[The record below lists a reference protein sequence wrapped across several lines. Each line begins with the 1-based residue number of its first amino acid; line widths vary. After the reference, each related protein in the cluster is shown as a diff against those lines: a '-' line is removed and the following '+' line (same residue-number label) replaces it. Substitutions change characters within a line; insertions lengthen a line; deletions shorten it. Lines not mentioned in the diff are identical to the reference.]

1 MAHELD
7 FHEDEQ
13 GNEVASVIS
22 VRETMWHRHGHVL
35 DEPPATVEAGMDLA
49 HILWEVE
56 KVPVYIELERDVLV
70 GEPGPAEHYTRER
83 TYERTPSG
91 YAVRRLDNGKVI
103 ADNVGAIWQPLQN
116 LEAFQPLQP
125 ALDSGLATI
134 ETAGAIRE
142 GRDVW
147 MLLRLDVDAVLRRA
161 HEQAAS
167 LDDPQLMQLVE
178 QMFAEIAPYILS
190 TNNHYGAK
198 ARIKETA
205 VRVCCANTHE
215 LAMRANDGISIEVSH
230 TTNVAQAYRVATERM
245 FDGVTTR
252 FVDFASVRERL
263 RQQRLSDLAH
273 RRLVLAQVAPIVHLE
288 NKIGR
293 KEGTGATRWALE
305 QAHTKRN
312 HLRDLWFNG
321 AGQTGDG
328 SAWEAFQGMVEA
340 LDHDQLWQPRK
351 VGVNRVQAQLVGG
364 LGRMKRTVLASL
376 DRYSRLGEGDGW
388 PRETPEQR
396 GMLQAMAGVRQ

>member
-7 FHEDEQ
+7 FYEDEQ
-13 GNEVASVIS
+13 GEQVAAVIS
-22 VRETMWHRHGHVL
+22 VRQTMWHRHGHVL
-35 DEPPATVEAGMDLA
+35 EVAPATVEEGMEQA

-56 KVPVYIELERDVLV
+56 KVPVYVEQAQDVLV
-70 GEPGPAEHYTRER
+70 GEPGPAQLWKREL

-91 YAVRRLDNGKVI
+91 YAVRRLDNGEVI
-103 ADNVGAIWQPLQN
+103 ADNVGAIWHPLQN
-116 LEAFQPLQP
+116 LEAFKPLQV
-125 ALDSGLATI
+125 ALDDGLATI

-147 MLLRLDVDAVLRRA
+147 MLLRLDVDAVLRHA
-161 HEQAAS
+161 HRQART
-167 LDDPQLMQLVE
+167 LEDPALAELVE

-215 LAMRANDGISIEVSH
+215 LAMQANEGISIEVSH
-230 TTNVAQAYRVATERM
+230 TTNVARAYRVATEAM

-273 RRLVLAQVAPIVHLE
+273 RRLVLNQVAPIVHLE
-288 NKIGR
+288 NKVGR
-293 KEGTGATRWALE
+293 KEATGATRWALE
-305 QAHTKRN
+305 QAHIKRN
-312 HLRDLWFNG
+312 RLRELWFNG
-321 AGQTGDG
+321 TEHQGDG
-328 SAWEAFQGMVEA
+328 SAWEAFQGMVEG
-340 LDHDQLWQPRK
+340 LDHDEFWQPRK
-351 VGVNRVQAQLVGG
+351 QGVSRVQSQLVGE
-364 LGRMKRTVLASL
+364 LGRTKRRVLGYL
-376 DRYSRLGEGDGW
+376 DRYSRLGDVLQ
-388 PRETPEQR
+388 RETGEQ
-396 GMLQAMAGVRQ
+396 GDMLAEMAGVRVG